1 MNAASVDGV
10 ILYYYDLFPEKIES
24 YGQVQKITTSRG
36 SYALKE
42 AKMDQEQMTWFL
54 HCMERLGEI
63 GYNRVVPI
71 VPTKYG
77 DPYVFN
83 GYHFYYLTKWLEND
97 ARTSFQYEDFMIDEL
112 GKIHSNTVKAQ
123 SFSEE
128 VVKDSYGALVRRFEE
143 RQLEME
149 RFTEMSE
156 RQTYISPFELR
167 YLSQFH
173 RLMRMAEDA
182 KQHVVGWYQGC
193 EEEKRYRSVLC
204 HGRPFRGHIVLDQL
218 GEGNFINFEKTILDT
233 PVRDLA
239 YFYRA
244 AAHYPEWSEQAALEW
259 LGQYERHLPLLPEE
273 KLLLASYL
281 KFPEP
286 VFSTIQTYQG
296 THELSQLEL
305 VRRLDRKLNVM
316 RTLDSFANQLL
327 QPITEM
333 G

>member
-10 ILYYYDLFPEKIES
+10 ILYYYDLYPERIES

-36 SYALKE
+36 TYALK
-42 AKMDQEQMTWFL
+42 KTNMNKEQLDWFL
-54 HCMERLGEI
+54 HCMNRLNEI
-63 GYNRVVPI
+63 GYHHVVPI

-77 DPYVFN
+77 DSNVTN
-83 GYHFYYLTKWLEND
+83 GYHSFYLTRWCDHE
-97 ARTSFQYEDFMIDEL
+97 ARSGFQYEDFIIDEL
-112 GKIHSNTVKAQ
+112 GKLHSHTVKAQ
-123 SFSEE
+123 SFSDE
-128 VVKDSYGALVRRFEE
+128 VVKDSYNALIQRFEQ

-149 RFTEMSE
+149 RFTELSE

-182 KQHVVGWYQGC
+182 KQHVISWYQSC
-193 EEEKRYRSVLC
+193 EEQKRYRSVMC
-204 HGRPFRGHIVLDQL
+204 HGRPFRGHIVVDQL
-218 GEGNFINFEKTILDT
+218 GEGNFINFERAILDT

-239 YFYRA
+239 YFFRT
-244 AAHYPEWSEQAALEW
+244 AAHYPEWEEQVALEW

-296 THELSQLEL
+296 THDLSQLEL
-305 VRRLDRKLNVM
+305 VRKLDRKLNVM
-316 RTLDSFANQLL
+316 RSLDRFANQIL